1 MQKSKNAA
9 IYARYSS
16 SNQREESI
24 DAQLR
29 ICRKYAEENGYSIVK
44 EYTDS
49 AISGRTDQRP
59 AFQQMI
65 QDSTK
70 GGFET
75 LLIYSHDRFS
85 RNKYDTATYKT
96 RLKKNGVRI
105 VAVTLPLDDSPE
117 SGLMESI
124 MEGFAQYYSE
134 NLARS
139 TKRGLEENALHC
151 KSNGPLPY
159 GYKSENGEIVLDPLP
174 AKVVNLIYQ
183 LYSEGYGK
191 AKICNTL
198 NRNGYRTSRGGEFKV
213 NALHTILS
221 NERYKGIYIYGDKRI
236 EGGMPA
242 IVSEELFDKAQ
253 AQVKR
258 NRRARKAMKDENEY
272 LLNGKVFCGECG
284 SPLVGESGRSST
296 GEVYRYYK
304 CAARKKDPKS
314 CHLHTERKE
323 ELEDFVVGYIC
334 REVLTDDNIQ
344 LIAEKEFALLE
355 EEAADKSLL
364 MALQA
369 EYKQVSEKVEN
380 ILEAI
385 ENGIFTPKT
394 KDRLLELEERQTEL
408 EDRIV
413 REKLKK
419 PEFTVDHIVYWLTKF
434 RQGDIKDSEFR
445 RAVINA
451 LVNSIF
457 VYDDDTDPNKKGRII
472 IALNL
477 KNGPVKTLTRS
488 DVQQMGH
495 HFKRNSNFCRIQRYT
510 AVFFIA
516 SRNSGIALDLREI

>member
-1 MQKSKNAA
+1 MDKTKTAA

-65 QDSTK
+65 QDSAK
-70 GGFET
+70 GGFDT

-139 TKRGLEENALHC
+139 TKRGLEENALRC

-191 AKICNTL
+191 KMICNTL
-198 NRNGYRTSRGGEFKV
+198 NRNGYRTNRGGEFKV

-221 NERYKGIYIYGDKRI
+221 NERYKGIYIYDNKRI

-242 IVSEELFDKAQ
+242 IVSEELFDKVQ
-253 AQVKR
+253 NQVKR

-272 LLNGKVFCGECG
+272 LLNGKAFCGECG

-304 CAARKKDPKS
+304 CAARKKDPQA
-314 CHLHTERKE
+314 CQLHTERKE

-334 REVLTDDNIQ
+334 REVLTDENIQ

-369 EYKQVSEKVEN
+369 EYKQVSAKVEN

-385 ENGIFTPKT
+385 EQGIITPKT
-394 KDRLLELEERQTEL
+394 KDRLLELESRQTEL

-434 RQGDIKDSEFR
+434 RQGDIKDFEFR

-451 LVNSIF
+451 LVNSVF

-495 HFKRNSNFCRIQRYT
+495 HFKRNSNYCRIQRYT
-510 AVFFIA
+510 AVLFIA
-516 SRNSGIALDLREI
+516 RRNAGISFDLREI